1 MADCHSEA
9 EIPLKQLE
17 VDGEPKVQPSGK
29 LAAFHAFPGLFL
41 NKTKLIVL
49 AVLLLILLIIIIV
62 LAAVLGH
69 ERAKDRRQI
78 TPPIE
83 KGEKEEVGPTS
94 FGPTTP
100 GPEPWWKIRL
110 PRDVKPY
117 HYDLTLHIDLNK
129 PHFKGA
135 VATWVDVLS
144 PTPYVLLHAVDVN
157 ITKVEVRKVS
167 GGVLEIKRYFMFEK
181 NQFFVIEMES
191 PLEKDQ
197 YVTTL
202 EFSGAYVDDMRG
214 MYKASFKYKNGTESL
229 FSATQFEPL
238 RARKAFPCFDEPA
251 MKATFNVTLVH
262 DPGLIAL
269 SNMPIY
275 QSEVKDGWK
284 YDRFNKTVKMST
296 YLAAFAVGDF
306 KYKQTKTDNGIQ
318 IRIYSREEALDQVD
332 YALLVSNE
340 TMTYFEEFFGVTY
353 PLPKSDGIALPA
365 FGPSGMEN
373 WGLIKYRETKL
384 LLKEGETSS
393 SSKEGIAKLV
403 AHEVGHQWFGNI
415 VTMEW
420 WTDLWLNE
428 GFASYVSAIGIDHIH
443 PDWKIIDQFIARA
456 VQDSLELDG
465 LANSHAVRIPVE
477 DPKRIGEIFD
487 AISYKKGA
495 SILLMLHYVLGNSI
509 FRDGLKR
516 YLTKHAYGNAETNDL
531 WDAMTEA
538 STAAGKRTN
547 VRDIMNTFTLQMGY
561 PVVTIAASGKPNT
574 YEATQ
579 DRFLYY
585 KDPSANYST
594 SPYDYKWVIPFTYYK
609 GDKKSAIPPSETT
622 PLIIDDKSGQL
633 NWDGNGWI
641 KGNVGQTGFYRVNYE
656 EKNWDA
662 LVEQLQYYHK
672 VFNATD
678 RAGLIDDSFNLA
690 RANLLNHTKPL
701 SISSYLTK
709 EEDYVPML
717 SAMRKF
723 SKILEI
729 LPSTRPA
736 YKYVQRYL
744 AYLTKPQYDKLGL
757 KDQGTL
763 LEKFQRTLL
772 IDANCAAGVQSC
784 LGNMTQMFR
793 QWMEENK
800 SVPPDLKSSVY
811 HFGIVTGGEKE
822 WDFAYNQF
830 KSTDVVSDKL
840 ILLQAM
846 AGSQEPWII
855 ERYLEYALDPSKIGP
870 SYLSYV
876 MHYITDTNE
885 LGANVAWNFFQLKW
899 EKISKVY
906 GGPYNALRRLISYVS
921 RRFSTEFELQ
931 QLVNFVNSV
940 NKDGPTPWSVSLSIE
955 SVKINIQWRKTNEKD
970 VENWLRNFFSKA
982 GKNTDDGFS
991 EPA

>member
-1 MADCHSEA
+1 MADCHNEA
-9 EIPLKQLE
+9 ETPLKQPE
-17 VDGEPKVQPSGK
+17 VDGEPRVQPSGK

-78 TPPIE
+78 TPPGV

-94 FGPTTP
+94 VGPTTP

-129 PHFKGA
+129 PHFNGT

-144 PTPYVLLHAVDVN
+144 PTPYVLLHAVDMN
-157 ITKVEVRKVS
+157 ITKAEVRKVS
-167 GGVLEIKRYFMFEK
+167 GGVQAIKRQFMFEK

-238 RARKAFPCFDEPA
+238 KARKAFPCFDEPA

-275 QSEVKDGWK
+275 QSEVNDGWK
-284 YDRFNKTVKMST
+284 YDHFKKTVKMST

-306 KYKQTKTDNGIQ
+306 KYKQTKTDKGIQ

-340 TMTYFEEFFGVTY
+340 TMMYFEEFFGVKY

-477 DPKRIGEIFD
+477 DPNRIGEIFD

-509 FRDGLKR
+509 FRDGLER
-516 YLTKHAYGNAETNDL
+516 YLTKHAYGNAETSDL

-538 STAAGKRTN
+538 STAAGIGMN
-547 VRDIMNTFTLQMGY
+547 VGNIMNTFTLQMGY
-561 PVVTIAASGKPNT
+561 PVVTIAASSKPNT

-585 KDPSANYST
+585 KDPSANDSS

-609 GDKKSAIPPSETT
+609 GDKKSAIPPRETISLT
-622 PLIIDDKSGQL
+622 IDDKPVEL
-633 NWDGNGWI
+633 KWDGNGWI

-662 LVEQLQYYHK
+662 LAEQLQYYHK
-672 VFNATD
+672 VFNSTD

-701 SISSYLTK
+701 SISSYLIK

-729 LPSTRPA
+729 LPSTTPA
-736 YKYVQRYL
+736 YKYVQRYV

-757 KDQGTL
+757 KDQGTI

-784 LGNMTQMFR
+784 LRNMTQMFR

-800 SVPPDLKSSVY
+800 SVPPDLKSSIY

-822 WDFAYNQF
+822 WDFVYDQF

-870 SYLSYV
+870 GYLSYV
-876 MHYITDTNE
+876 MYYITDTNE
-885 LGANVAWNFFQLKW
+885 IGANVAWNFFQLKW
-899 EKISKVY
+899 EKISNIY

-921 RRFSTEFELQ
+921 RRFSTQFELQ
-931 QLVNFVNSV
+931 QLLNFLNSV

-970 VENWLRNFFSKA
+970 VENWLRDFFSKP
-982 GKNTDDGFS
+982 GTNTDDGFS